1 MKIIKAIAITTTLLA
16 SSYASAAA
24 PWLHVRQSVTINA
37 PAGKVW
43 NAVKDFNALNSW
55 HPALA
60 KDEIVEGTNN
70 TVGAVRLLTLKDG
83 GTIKEK
89 LLAFDAAH
97 HKFRY
102 TILEGVIPVSDYTST
117 LIVASAGKG
126 KATVTWS
133 GHFHRKNTGD
143 NPADNENDKTAVD
156 TITGV
161 YKGGLDNLKK
171 MLEGGA

>member
-1 MKIIKAIAITTTLLA
+1 MEIIKAIAIATTLLA

-37 PAGKVW
+37 PLGKVW

-97 HKFRY
+97 HKYRY

-117 LIVASAGKG
+117 LTVASAGKG

-133 GHFHRKNTGD
+133 GRFHRKNTGD
-143 NPADNENDKTAVD
+143 NPGDSENDKTAVD
-156 TITGV
+156 TVTGV
-161 YKGGLDNLKK
+161 YQSGLDNLKK
-171 MLEGGA
+171 MAEAQ